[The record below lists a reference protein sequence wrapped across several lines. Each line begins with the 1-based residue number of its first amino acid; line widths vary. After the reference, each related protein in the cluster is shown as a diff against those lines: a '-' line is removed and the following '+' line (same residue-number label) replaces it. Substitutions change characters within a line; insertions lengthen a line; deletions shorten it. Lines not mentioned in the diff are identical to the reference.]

1 MIQHLRTKL
10 ANTNTPP
17 ALLIQSTFFSLN
29 YYFLNSNDKIFEL
42 NIITLSNQ
50 NKKIKS
56 KMNSTDK
63 YLDLPEALG
72 LDGIDLEKYI
82 IASYIIKRPKG
93 QNINYLSRFVAI
105 EQSTGTWIRVPAE
118 TADVRK
124 DHVARVLGVYELP
137 MYEYYIPKDVKER
150 RYFVQI
156 AFPVIN
162 IKNNGIPM
170 LLTSVIGNISITHG
184 LKLVDLAFPKAYLED
199 FKGPKFGIDGLRTL
213 LKVPERPLLN
223 NMVKPCTGH
232 TCEVAADLV
241 YKAAVGGCDVV
252 KDDELISNPSFNTL
266 EDRIVAVMESVDKAD
281 SEKGEKTLYAINI
294 TSKFP
299 EMFEYAD
306 KMIEL
311 GANALMVNFLTAGFE
326 ALRQIAE
333 DPSIKVPILGHMDF
347 GGAFFGGINT
357 GMTSMLTFA
366 KLPRIC
372 GADIVVI
379 PAPYGKAEI
388 LEERYE
394 QNLKALRFPFQHI
407 KPTLPMP
414 SGGITPG
421 MVDKCVKE
429 AGKDI
434 LIGSGGGIHSHPDG
448 PINGAKAFRQAI
460 DAVMQGL
467 NVKQYAKEHKELGV
481 ALGVWGGG
489 KTKLIE

>member
-1 MIQHLRTKL
+1 M
-10 ANTNTPP
+10 
-17 ALLIQSTFFSLN
+17 
-29 YYFLNSNDKIFEL
+29 E
-42 NIITLSNQ
+42 
-50 NKKIKS
+50 KS
-56 KMNSTDK
+56 CEK
-63 YLDLPEALG
+63 YLDTPEGL
-72 LDGIDLEKYI
+72 LDGINIEDFI
-82 IASYIIKRPKG
+82 IASYIIKRPRG
-93 QNINYLSRFVAI
+93 MNVNYLARFAAI

-118 TADVRK
+118 TAEVRK
-124 DHVARVLGVYELP
+124 HHVARVLGVYELP
-137 MYEYYIPKDVKER
+137 YYEYVLPPKDQLKER
-150 RYFVQI
+150 IYFVQI
-156 AFPVIN
+156 GFPIVN
-162 IKNNGIPM
+162 IKGMGIPM
-170 LLTSVIGNISITHG
+170 LFTTVIGNISITHG
-184 LKLVDLAFPKAYLED
+184 LKLVDLAFPKAWLED
-199 FKGPKFGIDGLRTL
+199 FKGPKFGIDGLRKL

-232 TCEVAADLV
+232 TADVAADLV

-266 EDRIVAVMESVDKAD
+266 EERITKVMEAVDRAD
-281 SEKGEKTLYAINI
+281 SEKGEKTLYTINI
-294 TSKFP
+294 TTKFP
-299 EMFEYAD
+299 EMFEKAD

-311 GANALMVNFLTAGFE
+311 GANALMINYIATGYE

-347 GGAFFGGINT
+347 GGCMFGGEWT
-357 GMTSMLTFA
+357 GMTSMLTFG

-372 GADIVVI
+372 GADTVVI

-394 QNLKALRFPFQHI
+394 QNLKALRYPLQHI

-421 MVDKCVKE
+421 MVEKTMKE

-448 PINGAKAFRQAI
+448 PIAGAKAFRQAI
-460 DAVMQGL
+460 NAVMQGK
-467 NVKQYAKEHKELGV
+467 NVREVAKEKKELGI

-489 KTKLIE
+489 KTQLIE